1 MTTWIPLSWIGSAA
15 IFAATFTASA
25 AGAAPEALLKFGH
38 AASTSTP
45 AHIALEKVD
54 ALVRE
59 RTDGR
64 VGLELFPNSQ
74 LGGERELIESIQLG
88 NIDMAFV
95 STAPLAAF
103 DSDFYVFDM
112 PFLFKD
118 HASVYE
124 VLDGEIGQEM
134 LNSLN
139 KVGILGVGYWENG
152 FRQFENADRVVQT
165 ADDLEGLKMRT
176 MENEVHIAAW
186 REAGAN
192 PAPLAFGE
200 LFTALQQGTF
210 DAMEGPINLFYAMKF
225 NEVQKNIS
233 LTNHIYSPLVLMMN
247 PDSALMLSDEDLA
260 TLISAFAEVAPLQRE
275 MTAQADRDAIA
286 AMPNVTV
293 TELTPEQLKTFSD
306 KMGPVYDLVK
316 KKVGGDLVDRIMTTV
331 Q

>member
-1 MTTWIPLSWIGSAA
+1 MKIWNRFGLLAA
-15 IFAATFTASA
+15 AVTAASGMSVSVALA
-25 AGAAPEALLKFGH
+25 EPETLLKFGH

-45 AHIALEKVD
+45 AHVALEKVD
-54 ALVRE
+54 ALIRE
-59 RTDGR
+59 NTDGR

-112 PFLFKD
+112 PFLFTD
-118 HASVYE
+118 HAAVYS
-124 VLDGEIGQEM
+124 VLDGPIGQEM
-134 LNSLN
+134 LDGLQR
-139 KVGILGVGYWENG
+139 VGIMGVSYWENG
-152 FRQFENADRVVQT
+152 FRQFENASRVVKT
-165 ADDLEGLKMRT
+165 ADDLKGLKMRT

-210 DAMEGPINLFYAMKF
+210 DAMEGPINLFYSMKF

-233 LTNHIYSPLVLMMN
+233 LTNHIYSPLVIMMN
-247 PDSALMLSDEDLA
+247 PDSASMLSDEDLA
-260 TLISAFAEVAPLQRE
+260 ALKAAFAEIAPLQRE
-275 MTAQADRDAIA
+275 MTQQADKDAIA
-286 AMPNVTV
+286 AMPSVAV
-293 TELTPEQLKTFSD
+293 TELSPEDLATFSE

-316 KKVGGDLVDRIMTTV
+316 QKVGGDLVDRIVATV
-331 Q
+331 K